1 MIDEWGGSLLPSC
14 HNWSIV
20 NGWKNSS
27 SAFFT
32 TRYSFISSE
41 TLDAMKKS
49 EKKRERNNSGEM
61 TWKYSYVYV
70 SLSLSLPFPPYFSVF
85 FNKIDKKVDK
95 TSAISTAYFARPIVT
110 SPPSI
115 RYSKERGKRTKGT
128 RYLPNLFANRLDTR
142 ANTHIRTKVKFH
154 KGDVKTS
161 KRRRESSSFSRF
173 FENLEGKKHRNSL
186 CKSGR
191 EFSRMTSTTVRRL
204 TPES

>member
-70 SLSLSLPFPPYFSVF
+70 SLSLSPFLPIFQYFLI
-85 FNKIDKKVDK
+85 KLIKRLIK
-95 TSAISTAYFARPIVT
+95 RPRFQPLT
-110 SPPSI
+110 SPVWSSLLLRPFVI
-115 RYSKERGKRTKGT
+115 QRNEEKERKAQDIFRISLRIDSIHAQTLTYVQKWNFMTWKR
-128 RYLPNLFANRLDTR
+128 PNVGGNRVPFRVFSKIWRGRSIGIHFA
-142 ANTHIRTKVKFH
+142 KVA
-154 KGDVKTS
+154 GN
-161 KRRRESSSFSRF
+161 SR
-173 FENLEGKKHRNSL
+173 GWP
-186 CKSGR
+186 
-191 EFSRMTSTTVRRL
+191 RRL
-204 TPES
+204 SDD

>member
-32 TRYSFISSE
+32 TRSTSLFRAKHLMRWKSRR
-41 TLDAMKKS
+41 KKGK
-49 EKKRERNNSGEM
+49 EIIVARWRENIR
-61 TWKYSYVYV
+61 TFT

>member
-32 TRYSFISSE
+32 TRSTSLFRAKHLMRWKSRR
-41 TLDAMKKS
+41 KKGK
-49 EKKRERNNSGEM
+49 EIIVARWRENIR
-61 TWKYSYVYV
+61 TFT

-142 ANTHIRTKVKFH
+142 ANTQKWNFIKVTWKRPNVGGNRVPFR
-154 KGDVKTS
+154 VFS
-161 KRRRESSSFSRF
+161 KIWRGRSIGIHFAKVAGNSR
-173 FENLEGKKHRNSL
+173 GWP
-186 CKSGR
+186 
-191 EFSRMTSTTVRRL
+191 RRL
-204 TPES
+204 SDD